1 MLLKVFLINQLNAS
15 VALIET
21 SQLICCAN
29 QLTSF
34 YIRATLAFNGL
45 IFGGITR
52 HRYFTKCTLIV
63 IKSIVKIIYIDSY
76 TLFRT
81 SAIVEFINSK
91 MGVAICNSFM
101 NILLIPISVFK
112 LTCPLNILTYK
123 LGNIYRYI
131 GHF

>member
-1 MLLKVFLINQLNAS
+1 MFLINQLNAS

-45 IFGGITR
+45 TFWGIMR

-76 TLFRT
+76 ILFRT

>member
-1 MLLKVFLINQLNAS
+1 MINQLNAS

-45 IFGGITR
+45 TFGGITR
-52 HRYFTKCTLIV
+52 HRYFTKYTLIV

-76 TLFRT
+76 ILFRT
-81 SAIVEFINSK
+81 SGIVEFINSK

-112 LTCPLNILTYK
+112 LTCPLNILAYK
-123 LGNIYRYI
+123 LGNIYHYI
-131 GHF
+131 RHF

>member
-1 MLLKVFLINQLNAS
+1 MFLINQLNAS

-45 IFGGITR
+45 TFWGITR

-76 TLFRT
+76 ILFRT